1 MALGRRAYIKL
12 AGVGVPAY
20 GKLGYNDIRQP
31 SDNGSERVLPE
42 GSSSLS
48 DGGPPNSEEWTP
60 TFEDQ
65 FEANS
70 LDTDVWEVGW
80 GWGRTTWTSATRATA
95 KNVEVDDG
103 LHLTGTHE
111 DGQFLAGCVNTKNK
125 VTVEPGSY
133 FEAKLRFPE
142 REGFLPAFWAKPNS
156 ERWPPEI
163 DVVELYQDGS
173 GRDDTHKSR
182 HYVHYSKSLRPGDKS
197 THVGRGGWFV
207 PGDDLTKNYH
217 VYAVEWQSDHITH
230 YVDGEVAWT
239 TTNPDIMTAMER
251 GAPFYLMLTLS
262 IDKIGNADPSE
273 PWGESLDVDWVRIWR

>member
-12 AGVGVPAY
+12 AGFSVPTY
-20 GKLGYNDIRQP
+20 GGWGYDRP
-31 SDNGSERVLPE
+31 RRPDDGGSERALP
-42 GSSSLS
+42 GSSSSLS

-60 TFEDQ
+60 TFEEQ
-65 FEANS
+65 FDANS

-80 GWGRTTWTSATRATA
+80 GWGRTTRTSPTRVSPE
-95 KNVEVDDG
+95 NVEVDDG
-103 LHLTGTHE
+103 LHLTGTQE
-111 DGQFLAGCVNTKNK
+111 EGEFLAGCVNTKDR

-133 FEAKLRFPE
+133 FETRLRFPE
-142 REGFLPAFWAKPNS
+142 RTGFLPAFWAKPNS
-156 ERWPPEI
+156 ELWPPEI

-182 HYVHYSKSLRPGDKS
+182 HYVHYSRSLQPGDRS
-197 THVGRGGWFV
+197 THEGRGGAFA
-207 PGDDLTKNYH
+207 PGDDLTKNFH
-217 VYAVEWQSDHITH
+217 VYGVEWQSDHVTH

-239 TTNPDIMTAMER
+239 TTNPDVLTAMER

-262 IDKIGNADPSE
+262 IDKIGDVDTSE